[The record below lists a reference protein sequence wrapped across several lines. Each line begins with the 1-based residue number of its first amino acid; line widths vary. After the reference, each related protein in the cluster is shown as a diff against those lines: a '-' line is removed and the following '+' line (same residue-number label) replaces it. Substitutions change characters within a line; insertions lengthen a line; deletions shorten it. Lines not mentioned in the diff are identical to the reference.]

1 MAKGTY
7 KKGLIS
13 GLGGFAGMF
22 DLRASGFLDPILVS
36 GTDGVG
42 TKLIIA
48 SKLKNFK
55 RCWN

>member
-1 MAKGTY
+1 MAKNTH
-7 KKGLIS
+7 KEGLIS

-22 DLRASGFLDPILVS
+22 DLKASGFNDPILVS

-42 TKLIIA
+42 TKLIIV

-55 RCWN
+55 SE